1 MVPDV
6 STGSDT
12 RGLIVYLIAP
22 SRNPCEGAHIE
33 RRYGQRVSRR
43 GFCVRICPD

>member
-22 SRNPCEGAHIE
+22 SRNPCEGDGDAE
-33 RRYGQRVSRR
+33 ADK
-43 GFCVRICPD
+43 PA